1 MTIRKWAALAA
12 VTLSVM
18 PFLAKANIPAGKCWL
33 VAVGVDDYI
42 LPSVPDLQFANGDA
56 KLLTQAFVD
65 VAKIPPAQTFL
76 MTSDSIIEDNLPR
89 TTNIAYRLGWLKDK
103 CKPED
108 TVVFYFAG
116 HGANIEGESFL
127 MTEEADNRS
136 VGTLQASSLKAAIL
150 ADHMSKIPARRILMI
165 LDCCRNDP
173 SGQKSNVLSSVTDS
187 FSADFALK
195 GNKERNAT
203 LFACSIGER
212 SWEWKEKQHGFFTY
226 HLAEGLREGA
236 VEPDGRITVS
246 KLEQHLV
253 STVPTSTQKYSGAR
267 QMPQMFYQG
276 QTLKDW
282 TLATTAPPAGA
293 AKFSASAPSKLVAE
307 LDATRA
313 RLDQEIAARKQAE
326 DRLTLVESQRK
337 KLEASLALLEK
348 QASVVALGSSP
359 EAQSALDARG
369 QAMQKLETA
378 NQAAQAA
385 KAANAVDLEILQ
397 TEKEQLLAENQALQA
412 RIKVLELKLGKSNLS
427 ASRSAFILEDPEVV
441 ALNLQADRLESAN
454 PTSPD
459 SLKARIAA
467 ARHESTLW
475 AQRLQLVERESRD
488 TLNKLVQ
495 SHPEIQ
501 KEVEVMSA
509 QIELYQQG
517 IASLQAHIKLA
528 EAALLESE
536 NRLQAALARAS
547 LLEAKS
553 QELESRVRHLER
565 ENLALAEKLEAAK
578 TQAAKSGDDLE
589 ATARRAATKFKGKA
603 FDKPGFAMGTTTRR
617 LRFKDI
623 LYAEPN
629 TGDEEMNQIR

>member
-12 VTLSVM
+12 VAMSVM
-18 PFLAKANIPAGKCWL
+18 PFLAQASGEAGKSWL

-42 LPSVPDLQFANGDA
+42 QPSVPDLQFANGDA

-65 VAKIPPAQTFL
+65 VAKIPAAQTFL

-89 TTNIAYRLGWLKDK
+89 TTNIAYRLGWLQEK

-136 VGTLQASSLKAAIL
+136 VNTLRASSLKASNL
-150 ADHMSKIPARRILMI
+150 ADHLGKIPAKRILMI

-173 SGQKSNVLSSVTDS
+173 TGQKSNVLSSVTDS

-236 VEPDGRITVS
+236 VESDGRITVS
-246 KLEQHLV
+246 KLEQHLLA
-253 STVPTSTQKYSGAR
+253 TVPSSTQKYSGAR

-282 TLATTAPPAGA
+282 TLATTRPPAGGS
-293 AKFSASAPSKLVAE
+293 KFVASAPSKLVAE

-313 RLDQEIAARKQAE
+313 RLDQEIAARKKAE
-326 DRLTLVESQRK
+326 DRLTLVEAQRK

-348 QASVVALGSSP
+348 QTSVVALGSSP

-369 QAMQKLETA
+369 QAIQKLESA
-378 NQAAQAA
+378 NKAAEAA
-385 KAANAVDLEILQ
+385 KGANAVDLEILQ
-397 TEKEQLLAENQALQA
+397 TEKEQLVAENLALQA

-441 ALNLQADRLESAN
+441 ALNVQADRLASAN
-454 PTSPD
+454 ANGPD
-459 SLKARIAA
+459 SLRARIAA
-467 ARHESTLW
+467 ARHESSLW
-475 AQRLQLVERESRD
+475 AQRLQLVERESAEL
-488 TLNKLVQ
+488 LNKLVQ
-495 SHPEIQ
+495 SHPELQ
-501 KEVEVMSA
+501 KEVGVMRA
-509 QIELYQQG
+509 QIELYEQG
-517 IASLQAHIKLA
+517 IASLEAHIKLA
-528 EAALLESE
+528 DAALLESE
-536 NRLQAALARAS
+536 NRLQSALARVS
-547 LLEAKS
+547 LLEQQS
-553 QELESRVRHLER
+553 QKLEVKVRDLER
-565 ENLALAEKLEAAK
+565 ENRALAERLEAAK
-578 TQAAKSGDDLE
+578 AQAGKSGDEME
-589 ATARRAATKFKGKA
+589 ATVARVASKYKGVA
-603 FDKPGFAMGTTTRR
+603 FSKPNSPQGTTTRR
-617 LRFKDI
+617 VRWSDL
-623 LYAEPN
+623 LHAEPK
-629 TGDEEMNQIR
+629 TEPVLDHLD